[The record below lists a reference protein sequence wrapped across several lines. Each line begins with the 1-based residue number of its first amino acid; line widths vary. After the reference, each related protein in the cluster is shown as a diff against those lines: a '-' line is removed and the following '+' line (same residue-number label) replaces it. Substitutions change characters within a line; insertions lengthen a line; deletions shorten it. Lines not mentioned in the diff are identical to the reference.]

1 MKVSNY
7 KKDNNKSRKRLLKNL
22 NKLSEVGYYTLKN
35 YAAPFFNQETGKYEC
50 LEFRTLITRY
60 YRDKHFKQA
69 TLHAIE
75 DIEVTLNTRIAYLLG
90 EKYGAFGYIKFQLW
104 CQRNGKNPYI
114 NRHMNKFVLK
124 QEEYNFLQK
133 LVSSAKKSSNKSVV
147 DFENNS
153 EKAIPPVWLTVNL
166 LTLGESIRVLELMSS
181 KNREAIANQFN
192 CKVDELIGWL
202 KCINLIRN
210 ICCHNEN
217 LIDIKL
223 KTKPSIPQWIE
234 SKDILYS
241 VTQEDGSIQYTN
253 AIALPLVIIITLM
266 KTINSKY
273 RLYDLDKILS
283 KLTPTDRIAGQYG
296 FKSISKMHDLF
307 KSNQEDEDTSII
319 IGY

>member
-1 MKVSNY
+1 ML
-7 KKDNNKSRKRLLKNL
+7 KKIVR
-22 NKLSEVGYYTLKN
+22 
-35 YAAPFFNQETGKYEC
+35 
-50 LEFRTLITRY
+50 
-60 YRDKHFKQA
+60 
-69 TLHAIE
+69 
-75 DIEVTLNTRIAYLLG
+75 
-90 EKYGAFGYIKFQLW
+90 GA
-104 CQRNGKNPYI
+104 
-114 NRHMNKFVLK
+114 
-124 QEEYNFLQK
+124 
-133 LVSSAKKSSNKSVV
+133 SKSSNKSISE
-147 DFENNS
+147 FENDV
-153 EKAIPPVWLTVNL
+153 EKVVPPVWLMVNL
-166 LTLGESIRVLELMSS
+166 LTLGESIRILELMSK

-241 VTQEDGSIQYTN
+241 VTQEDGSVQYTN

-273 RLYDLDKILS
+273 RLDDLNKILS
-283 KLTPTDRIAGQYG
+283 MLTPTNRIARQYG